1 LTTVQRRVVTRRRS
15 GCLPRRPA
23 TSLDIAGEDE
33 AVAGAAIRVAVGSV
47 RGQLVRD
54 QPGVRGVPAD
64 RDRRAA
70 RRPGRGVGAGRGG
83 PGRGGGGGGA
93 ARSVG
98 GVPPQAAGDGVDGP
112 GPVRGDAERRCYVR
126 VRLAQ
131 LRPAPGG
138 VGGIRRRGHHL
149 PGGQRRLPEG
159 ARRAG
164 GHAGGERADGVHHL
178 DLHRARAA
186 ARRRRDRAARPGD
199 DRARRRG
206 QLPAVRHRDT
216 RHRRDRAGP
225 SPGQHGPGRAR
236 ADAGRRPGRRMAAH
250 PDAPGAAPAVP
261 VHPDV
266 QRPDHGDRAAA
277 RGAHARP
284 SRVRALA
291 VRAGVRD
298 TVHRRPDR
306 LAAVT
311 PAGGAVRGA
320 PGPAGRRG
328 AAVRLGALAGLHAPG
343 RGRARPGHRRGVR
356 ADPVHR
362 RVQPGARHLPA
373 RADPGGPGRPHAV
386 RLDGQHQGR
395 HRGPDR
401 PVGRAGQLHRPPRR
415 DHGGRGAPAG
425 HPAAATP
432 APDAGW

>member
-1 LTTVQRRVVTRRRS
+1 
-15 GCLPRRPA
+15 
-23 TSLDIAGEDE
+23 
-33 AVAGAAIRVAVGSV
+33 VGSV

-98 GVPPQAAGDGVDGP
+98 GVPPQAAGHGVDGP
-112 GPVRGDAERRCYVR
+112 GPVRRDAEHRCGVR
-126 VRLAQ
+126 VRGTQ
-131 LRPAPGG
+131 LCPAPGG
-138 VGGIRRRGHHL
+138 VGRIRRGGHHL
-149 PGGQRRLPEG
+149 PGGQRFLPQSAG
-159 ARRAG
+159 PAG

-178 DLHRARAA
+178 DRHRARAA

-206 QLPAVRHRDT
+206 QLPAVRYRDT
-216 RHRRDRAGP
+216 RHRRDRTRP
-225 SPGQHGPGRAR
+225 SPGQPSASQHSASQHRPGRTR
-236 ADAGRRPGRRMAAH
+236 ADAARRPGRRVAAH
-250 PDAPGAAPAVP
+250 PGASGAAPAVP
-261 VHPDV
+261 VHLDV

-277 RGAHARP
+277 RGAHAGP
-284 SRVRALA
+284 PGVRALA
-291 VRAGVRD
+291 VRPGVRD
-298 TVHRRPDR
+298 TVHRRADR
-306 LAAVT
+306 LAAVA
-311 PAGGAVRGA
+311 PAGRAVRGA
-320 PGPAGRRG
+320 PGPAGRRD
-328 AAVRLGALAGLHAPG
+328 AAGRLGALAGLHAPG
-343 RGRARPGHRRGVR
+343 RGRARPRHRRRVR
-356 ADPVHR
+356 ADLVHR

-373 RADPGGPGRPHAV
+373 RADPGEPGRPHAV

-395 HRGPDR
+395 HRRPDR
-401 PVGRAGQLHRPPRR
+401 PVGRAGQLHRSPRR
-415 DHGGRGAPAG
+415 DHGGRCAPAG